1 MVLMYRFLK
10 PIVYL
15 LFFILTLSGGVEIVD
30 AQVKNIKVRLSYKSK
45 LDGNFNVKK
54 FKLNHPLKISQKEII
69 NHLVSLKY
77 KGTSMGS
84 KEKRVFSPT
93 EIKKLAPILVK
104 AFAGV
109 PSRKIIHVDLKS
121 KTGTT
126 VVDIFS
132 FKNYLNW
139 RFDSIQGETYF
150 QKNNARVWSIFSW
163 ELIRQKGQRY
173 FKSSPDQGRR
183 LNKNWVVAKLHLPVL
198 DKKDEKKRGPS
209 DLSKKSNSKN
219 KLNLELEKKLKHLK
233 RLYEE
238 GLIEEEEYKVQQNK
252 LFERLF

>member
-1 MVLMYRFLK
+1 MVLMYRSLK
-10 PIVYL
+10 PTVYL
-15 LFFILTLSGGVEIVD
+15 LFFILAISGGVEIVD
-30 AQVKNIKVRLSYKSK
+30 AQVKSIKIRLSYKSK

-69 NHLVSLKY
+69 NHLVSLRY
-77 KGTSMGS
+77 KGVSMGS
-84 KEKRVFSPT
+84 KEISVFSPT

-163 ELIRQKGQRY
+163 ELMRQKGQRY
-173 FKSSPDQGRR
+173 FKSGADQGRR
-183 LNKNWVVAKLHLPVL
+183 LNKNWIVAKLHLPVSA
-198 DKKDEKKRGPS
+198 DKEEKKRGPS
-209 DLSKKSNSKN
+209 NLSKKSNSKN

>member
-1 MVLMYRFLK
+1 MVLMYRCLK

-163 ELIRQKGQRY
+163 ELMRQKGQRY
-173 FKSSPDQGRR
+173 FKSGADQGRR

-198 DKKDEKKRGPS
+198 DKKDEKKKGPS
-209 DLSKKSNSKN
+209 DLSKKSNSSN

>member
-1 MVLMYRFLK
+1 MYRSLK
-10 PIVYL
+10 PTVYL
-15 LFFILTLSGGVEIVD
+15 LFFILAISGGVEIVD

-45 LDGNFNVKK
+45 VDGNFNVKK

-77 KGTSMGS
+77 KETSMGS

-163 ELIRQKGQRY
+163 ELMRQKGQRY
-173 FKSSPDQGRR
+173 FKSGPDQGRR

-198 DKKDEKKRGPS
+198 DKKDEKKKGPS
-209 DLSKKSNSKN
+209 DLSKKSNSSN

>member
-1 MVLMYRFLK
+1 MVLMYRCLK

-15 LFFILTLSGGVEIVD
+15 LSFILTLSGGVETVD
-30 AQVKNIKVRLSYKSK
+30 AQVKYIKVRLSYKSK

-109 PSRKIIHVDLKS
+109 PSSKIIHVDLKS

-173 FKSSPDQGRR
+173 FKSGADQGRR

-198 DKKDEKKRGPS
+198 DKKDEKKKGPS
-209 DLSKKSNSKN
+209 DLSKKSNSSN

-238 GLIEEEEYKVQQNK
+238 GLIDEEEYKVQQNK

>member
-1 MVLMYRFLK
+1 MVLMYRCLK

-15 LFFILTLSGGVEIVD
+15 LFFILALSGGVEIVD

-163 ELIRQKGQRY
+163 ELMRQRGQRY
-173 FKSSPDQGRR
+173 FKSGADQGRR
-183 LNKNWVVAKLHLPVL
+183 LNKNWVVAKLYLPVL
-198 DKKDEKKRGPS
+198 DKNDEKKKGPS
-209 DLSKKSNSKN
+209 DLSKKSTSSK

>member
-1 MVLMYRFLK
+1 MVLMYRCLK

-173 FKSSPDQGRR
+173 FKSGADQGRR

-198 DKKDEKKRGPS
+198 DKKDEKKKGPS
-209 DLSKKSNSKN
+209 DLSKKSNSSN

>member
-1 MVLMYRFLK
+1 MYRCLK

-163 ELIRQKGQRY
+163 ELMRQKGQRY
-173 FKSSPDQGRR
+173 FKSGADQGRR

-198 DKKDEKKRGPS
+198 GKKDEKKKGPS

>member
-1 MVLMYRFLK
+1 MYRCLK

-54 FKLNHPLKISQKEII
+54 FKLNHPLKVSQKEII

-163 ELIRQKGQRY
+163 ELMRQKGQRY
-173 FKSSPDQGRR
+173 FKAGADQGRR

-198 DKKDEKKRGPS
+198 GKKDEKKKGPS
-209 DLSKKSNSKN
+209 DLSKKSNSSN
-219 KLNLELEKKLKHLK
+219 KLNIELEKKLKHLK

>member
-139 RFDSIQGETYF
+139 RFDSIRGETYF

>member
-1 MVLMYRFLK
+1 MYRSLK

-15 LFFILTLSGGVEIVD
+15 LFFILAISGGVEIVD
-30 AQVKNIKVRLSYKSK
+30 AQVKSIKIRLSYKSK
-45 LDGNFNVKK
+45 VDGNFNVKK

-104 AFAGV
+104 AFGRV
-109 PSRKIIHVDLKS
+109 NPRKIIHVDLKS

-139 RFDSIQGETYF
+139 RFDSIQGETFF
-150 QKNNARVWSIFSW
+150 QKNNARAWSIFAW
-163 ELIRQKGQRY
+163 KLMPQKGQLY
-173 FKSSPDQGRR
+173 FKSGPDRGRR
-183 LNKNWVVAKLHLPVL
+183 LNKNWIIAKLHLPVS

-209 DLSKKSNSKN
+209 DLSKNSNSSN
-219 KLNLELEKKLKHLK
+219 KLNLELERKLKHLK

-238 GLIEEEEYKVQQNK
+238 GLIEEQEYKVQQNK

>member
-1 MVLMYRFLK
+1 MVLMYRSLK
-10 PIVYL
+10 PTVYL
-15 LFFILTLSGGVEIVD
+15 LFFILAISGGVEIVD

-163 ELIRQKGQRY
+163 ELMRQKGQRY
-173 FKSSPDQGRR
+173 FKSGADQGRR

-198 DKKDEKKRGPS
+198 DKKDEKKKGPS
-209 DLSKKSNSKN
+209 DLSKKSNSSN

>member
-1 MVLMYRFLK
+1 MYRCLK

-15 LFFILTLSGGVEIVD
+15 IFFILAISEGVESVD
-30 AQVKNIKVRLSYKSK
+30 AQVKSIKIRLSYRSK

-69 NHLVSLKY
+69 NHLVSLRY
-77 KGTSMGS
+77 KGTFMGD
-84 KEKRVFSPT
+84 KEEDVFSPT

-104 AFAGV
+104 AFAGAN
-109 PSRKIIHVDLKS
+109 PRKIIHIDLKS

-139 RFDSIQGETYF
+139 RFDLIQGETFF
-150 QKNNARVWSIFSW
+150 QKNNTRAWSIFAW
-163 ELIRQKGQRY
+163 KLMPQKGQLY
-173 FKSSPDQGRR
+173 FKSGADRGRR
-183 LNKNWVVAKLHLPVL
+183 LNKNWVVAKLHLPVS
-198 DKKDEKKRGPS
+198 DKKDEEKRGPS
-209 DLSKKSNSKN
+209 DLSKKSNTSN
-219 KLNLELEKKLKHLK
+219 KLNQELDRKLKHLK
-233 RLYEE
+233 HLHEE
-238 GLIEEEEYKVQQNK
+238 GLIEDEEYKAQQNK

>member
-1 MVLMYRFLK
+1 MYRSLK
-10 PIVYL
+10 PTVYL
-15 LFFILTLSGGVEIVD
+15 LFFILAISGGVEIVD

-45 LDGNFNVKK
+45 VDGNFNVKK

-163 ELIRQKGQRY
+163 ELMRQKGQRY
-173 FKSSPDQGRR
+173 FKSGADQGRR

-198 DKKDEKKRGPS
+198 DKKDEKKKGPS
-209 DLSKKSNSKN
+209 DLSKKSNSSN

>member
-1 MVLMYRFLK
+1 MYRCLK

-15 LFFILTLSGGVEIVD
+15 LFLILTLSGGVEIVN

-173 FKSSPDQGRR
+173 FKSGADQGRR

-198 DKKDEKKRGPS
+198 DKKDEKKKGPS
-209 DLSKKSNSKN
+209 DLSKKSNSSN

>member
-1 MVLMYRFLK
+1 MVLMYRCSK

-15 LFFILTLSGGVEIVD
+15 LFFILTLSGGVETVD
-30 AQVKNIKVRLSYKSK
+30 AQVKYIKVRLSYKSK

-163 ELIRQKGQRY
+163 ELMRQRGQRY
-173 FKSSPDQGRR
+173 FKSGADQGRR

-198 DKKDEKKRGPS
+198 DKKDEKKKGPS
-209 DLSKKSNSKN
+209 DLSKKSNSSN

>member
-1 MVLMYRFLK
+1 MYRCLK
-10 PIVYL
+10 PIAYL
-15 LFFILTLSGGVEIVD
+15 LFFTLVISEGVESAD
-30 AQVKNIKVRLSYKSK
+30 AQVKNIKIRLSYKSK

-54 FKLNHPLKISQKEII
+54 FKLNHPLKIPQKEII
-69 NHLVSLKY
+69 NHLVSLRY
-77 KGTSMGS
+77 KGTFMGD
-84 KEKRVFSPT
+84 KEEDVFSPT

-104 AFAGV
+104 AFGRV
-109 PSRKIIHVDLKS
+109 NPRKIIHIDLKS
-121 KTGTT
+121 RTRTT

-173 FKSSPDQGRR
+173 FKSGADQGRR
-183 LNKNWVVAKLHLPVL
+183 LNKNWIVAKLDLPVL
-198 DKKDEKKRGPS
+198 DKKDEKKRGSS
-209 DLSKKSNSKN
+209 DLSKNSNSSN
-219 KLNLELEKKLKHLK
+219 KLNLELERKLKHLK

>member
-1 MVLMYRFLK
+1 MVLMYRCLK

-15 LFFILTLSGGVEIVD
+15 LFFILVISGGVEIVD
-30 AQVKNIKVRLSYKSK
+30 AQVKSIKIRLSYKSK
-45 LDGNFNVKK
+45 VDGNFNVKK

-69 NHLVSLKY
+69 NHLVSLRY
-77 KGTSMGS
+77 KGISIGS
-84 KEKRVFSPT
+84 KETGVFSPA

-104 AFAGV
+104 AFASV

-139 RFDSIQGETYF
+139 RFDSIQGETFF
-150 QKNNARVWSIFSW
+150 QKNNARAWNIFAW
-163 ELIRQKGQRY
+163 KLMPQKGQLY
-173 FKSSPDQGRR
+173 FKSGPDRGRR
-183 LNKNWVVAKLHLPVL
+183 LNKNWIVAKLDLPVL

-209 DLSKKSNSKN
+209 DLSKNSNSSN
-219 KLNLELEKKLKHLK
+219 KLNLELERKLKHLK

>member
-1 MVLMYRFLK
+1 MVLMYRCSK

-45 LDGNFNVKK
+45 VDGNFNVKK

-163 ELIRQKGQRY
+163 ELMRQKGQRY
-173 FKSSPDQGRR
+173 FKSGADQGRR

-198 DKKDEKKRGPS
+198 DKKDEKKKGPS
-209 DLSKKSNSKN
+209 DLSKKSNSSN

>member
-1 MVLMYRFLK
+1 MYRTLN
-10 PIVYL
+10 PTVYL
-15 LFFILTLSGGVEIVD
+15 LFFILAISGGVEIVD
-30 AQVKNIKVRLSYKSK
+30 AQVKSIKIRLSYKSK

-139 RFDSIQGETYF
+139 RFDSIQGETFF
-150 QKNNARVWSIFSW
+150 QKNNTRAWNIFSW
-163 ELIRQKGQRY
+163 KLMPQKGQLY
-173 FKSSPDQGRR
+173 FKSGADRGRR
-183 LNKNWVVAKLHLPVL
+183 LNKNWIVAKLQLPVS
-198 DKKDEKKRGPS
+198 DKKDEKKRRPS
-209 DLSKKSNSKN
+209 DLLKKSNSSN
-219 KLNLELEKKLKHLK
+219 KLNQELDRKLKYLK
-233 RLYEE
+233 HLYEE
-238 GLIEEEEYKVQQNK
+238 GLIEDEEYKVQQKK